1 MVGEDNDFLKTYYL
15 NISTYVQMD
24 IDGNIYVEIHR
35 ILMVMGFKYPMNGG
49 LFQTNC
55 NDPRSRHRRSVF
67 PRLIQDLNIAS

>member
-35 ILMVMGFKYPMNGG
+35 ILMVMGFKYPHEWWFVSNK
-49 LFQTNC
+49 L
-55 NDPRSRHRRSVF
+55 
-67 PRLIQDLNIAS
+67 